1 MSEISLSEMM
11 NSMIARLETTQ
22 ADALDHI
29 PEERHW
35 QMIGLYIQVDPLL
48 AQLYKQYSDAKD
60 RLGKLLAH
68 TDPNDPITEVAWDMH
83 DSLRSAIET
92 RLIELKDNSSASDKI
107 AALKNELALT
117 CEREDRKAREKEAAN
132 SMDQLLAFMLWVS
145 LVMKDSKSIIFDLRN
160 DFCQAS

>member
-1 MSEISLSEMM
+1 MPEPSLSELM

-22 ADALDHI
+22 TGVLDDI

-48 AQLYKQYSDAKD
+48 AQLYKQYCDAKD

-68 TDPNDPITEVAWDMH
+68 ADPNDPLTEVAWDMH

-92 RLIELKDNSSASDKI
+92 RLIELKDNSFASQKI
-107 AALKNELALT
+107 AALRNDLALAS
-117 CEREDRKAREKEAAN
+117 EREDRKARERAAAN
-132 SMDQLLAFMLWVS
+132 SMDQLIAFMLWAS
-145 LVMKDSKSIIFDLRN
+145 LVMKDSKHMIFDLRS